1 MDSNLLKI
9 FTTVAK
15 SNSITQGAKNLKV
28 TQANVTLR
36 IKQLEKM
43 LGFELFHRIPKGVI
57 LTKEGEK
64 LLPLAQDIENKFEKI
79 QIQMKNMHTQ
89 DSLIVAST
97 YANISKR
104 LIPFLKKIKKDFPN
118 LELHLVK
125 KTKIPI
131 IKLLLEYK
139 IDIGFITHIP
149 INDKIMVLKKF
160 NNELLFLEQKNSV
173 IQNNTI
179 LSYEKGCAF
188 HNGMKQYYKYLGI
201 NDYETMEIED
211 FEVILA
217 CIELGMGKAII
228 PKTIVKRLGYM
239 NKLKTTKIDS
249 KILEIPTCLVCRKDN
264 IPKISEYLKNID
276 ID

>member
-149 INDKIMVLKKF
+149 INDKIMV
-160 NNELLFLEQKNSV
+160 
-173 IQNNTI
+173 
-179 LSYEKGCAF
+179 
-188 HNGMKQYYKYLGI
+188 
-201 NDYETMEIED
+201 
-211 FEVILA
+211 
-217 CIELGMGKAII
+217 
-228 PKTIVKRLGYM
+228 
-239 NKLKTTKIDS
+239 
-249 KILEIPTCLVCRKDN
+249 
-264 IPKISEYLKNID
+264 
-276 ID
+276 